1 MSSTPHTLF
10 NRNLFLIAQ
19 KQLVHYV
26 AFP

>member
-1 MSSTPHTLF
+1 MNSTPHTLF